1 MLTPSKPVLCNRTIT
16 GMPNKTHEGIFL
28 DVMLRKGTSYN
39 GIKTTQNLVTPHPK
53 HKKRQQKSLK
63 PSPTNLF

>member
-1 MLTPSKPVLCNRTIT
+1 MPAMLTPSKPVLCNRTIA

-39 GIKTTQNLVTPHPK
+39 GIKTTQNLVKPHPK
-53 HKKRQQKSLK
+53 HKKQSKNDNRN
-63 PSPTNLF
+63 P